1 MSRHIWKYKD
11 IVHENEMTTERSP
24 YKVTVRWLDSEQRG
38 QMTRN
43 TRDYAMKLVDAGE
56 ANLVIACLRDTLAT
70 TADLLQRV
78 MDRIEDNAKRRETE
92 E

>member
-1 MSRHIWKYKD
+1 
-11 IVHENEMTTERSP
+11 
-24 YKVTVRWLDSEQRG
+24 
-38 QMTRN
+38 
-43 TRDYAMKLVDAGE
+43 
-56 ANLVIACLRDTLAT
+56 LVIACLRDTLAT